1 MKPQDAPAV
10 PRLSAMLARPHQF
23 VALVFGIGT
32 IRVWPGTIGTV
43 AGFALFFALQPLPV
57 LPRAAVYMALLVL
70 GSWAILRTGEDLSAP
85 DHNGIVFDET
95 IAMSL
100 VLEFVAPG
108 AVEWIAAFAL
118 FRLFDVWK
126 PWPIRLIH
134 RTGQGG
140 FTVILDDL
148 LAGLYAVVVMRLA
161 VMPALAWLAG

>member
-1 MKPQDAPAV
+1 MKPGHAPAG
-10 PRLSAMLARPHQF
+10 PRLSTMLARPHQL

-32 IRVWPGTIGTV
+32 LPVWPGTVGTV
-43 AGFALFFALQPLPV
+43 AGFALFAALQPLPV

-70 GSWAILRTGEDLSAP
+70 GSWAILRTGEDLGAP

-118 FRLFDVWK
+118 FLWVK
-126 PWPIRLIH
+126 MVHQAH
-134 RTGQGG
+134 REE
-140 FTVILDDL
+140 IERDS
-148 LAGLYAVVVMRLA
+148 LAAAADASAESTKEEV
-161 VMPALAWLAG
+161 PHP

>member
-10 PRLSAMLARPHQF
+10 PRLSAMLARPHQL
-23 VALVFGIGT
+23 VALVFGIGA

-43 AGFALFFALQPLPV
+43 AGFALFFALQPLP
-57 LPRAAVYMALLVL
+57 PTARAVAYGTLLVL
-70 GSWAILRTGEDLSAP
+70 GSWAILRTGEDLGAP

-108 AVEWIAAFAL
+108 AIEWIAAFAL

-126 PWPIRLIH
+126 PWPIHLVH
-134 RTGQGG
+134 RTGRGG
-140 FTVILDDL
+140 FMVILDDL
-148 LAGLYAVVVMRLA
+148 LAALYAVVMMRLA